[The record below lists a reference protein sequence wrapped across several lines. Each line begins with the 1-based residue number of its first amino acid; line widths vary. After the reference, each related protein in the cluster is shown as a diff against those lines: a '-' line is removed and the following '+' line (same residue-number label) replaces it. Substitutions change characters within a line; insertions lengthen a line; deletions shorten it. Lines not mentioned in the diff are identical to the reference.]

1 MVVVGLTG
9 LLRHAQ
15 AIEGR
20 SEPVAGVPAREPIE
34 TEVAGAVEQREAAM
48 IPTAIDHLVVVRVSA
63 TRCGQRAFG
72 TGVLID
78 DDLLVTAA
86 HVVGDA
92 GLVRVDQGGVTVT
105 GEVLGVLADGR
116 DLALIEVDG
125 PLDGPIAS
133 AAVPRTGSPVTVA
146 GHPGGEAITTVVGAK
161 VELASSLAAIARGP
175 AFGVSAPTDLGMS
188 GAPAIDEAGRL
199 VGVVIGAETATGT
212 GIVAAVDDARELAEQ
227 VVIPGRCPI
236 TA

>member
-1 MVVVGLTG
+1 MATVGLTG

-15 AIEGR
+15 ATEGR
-20 SEPVAGVPAREPIE
+20 WRAAEGPSGSVE
-34 TEVAGAVEQREAAM
+34 TEVAGAVEVRESAM
-48 IPTAIDHLVVVRVSA
+48 VPTSIDHLVVVRVSV
-63 TRCGQRAFG
+63 TRCGERAFG

-78 DDLLVTAA
+78 DNLLVTAA

-133 AAVPRTGSPVTVA
+133 AAAPRTGSPVTVA
-146 GHPGGEAITTVVGAK
+146 GHPGGNAMTTVVGAK
-161 VELASSLAAIARGP
+161 VELASSLTAIARGP
-175 AFGVSAPTDLGMS
+175 AFGVSASTDLGMS
-188 GAPAIDEAGRL
+188 GAPAIDEDGRL

-212 GIVAAVDDARELAEQ
+212 AIVAAVEDVQELVEQ
-227 VVIPGRCPI
+227 VVVPGRCPM